1 MAKDSSRTPRAI
13 VEEVLNKGFT
23 NKIWSANCTEVFPVT
38 FSSFDLTAVL
48 PAVLY
53 MCRFA
58 VRRGRGQFLNVFG
71 GEGTKKEKKTAATV
85 QRVAEV
91 LSAKPGFSG
100 FETDTEKSILGD
112 LLLSFC
118 LENQS
123 HTIGR
128 DKPLAR
134 VAPAHYLS
142 SWLDLPDRISDLR
155 LVPEMIVALL
165 AGQDGEYVE
174 QTGASE
180 DRPFAVGRGI
190 SDNILLQTFADGIVP
205 RAGKT
210 VLYDLA
216 ADMFNE
222 QTSVGIDQL
231 LMIRMA
237 QSLQKAP
244 DKIRGKE
251 DPRISTQLPIA
262 QKVSRYFSEDLQDF
276 IGGFGRQIPR
286 QTFIATLEA
295 SMALGLFSMF
305 TCTAEMLF
313 TWFEQGSLPALEN
326 QSPASFFVD
335 ASSGVTR
342 GLRDASETSMGD
354 FFRRLESL
362 PVILMCI
369 RLLDH
374 EAQSDEQLKEHR
386 KAIRP
391 HANSWIDCL
400 GQVLHKRVPESQDL
414 HRYFSRV
421 SHQLTSSLEAE
432 NEAAARILAA
442 SDVQENVVIRLATCF
457 SYLQG
462 RSNTIKNLLA
472 WIDSALMAKT
482 PAALTRKRSVN
493 RVAGGAASSRRD
505 ARSFILT
512 DDFLD
517 YIVHLHLARAC
528 SDGAQNPLSFKDL
541 LVKLRERYGLYVDQ
555 CPPGAVI
562 SDELLR
568 LNRSVLE
575 RRLRDLGLLVGV
587 NDAESMKHLRPRYA
601 VGAES

>member
-1 MAKDSSRTPRAI
+1 MKKDSSRTSRAI
-13 VEEVLNKGFT
+13 VEDVLTKGFT
-23 NKIWSANCTEVFPVT
+23 NKIWSGNCTEVFPVT

-48 PAVLY
+48 PAVFY

-71 GEGTKKEKKTAATV
+71 GEGTKKEKKTAATI

-91 LSAKPGFSG
+91 LSSKSGFSG
-100 FETDTEKSILGD
+100 FETETEKSILGD

-118 LENQS
+118 LENKS
-123 HTIGR
+123 HAPGR

-142 SWLDLPDRISDLR
+142 SWVDLPAGISDLR
-155 LVPEMIVALL
+155 LVPEMIIALL
-165 AGQDGEYVE
+165 ARQDGEYVE
-174 QTGASE
+174 QSSAAEST
-180 DRPFAVGRGI
+180 PFAVGRGI
-190 SDNILLQTFADGIVP
+190 PGNILLQMFADGIVP
-205 RAGKT
+205 RGGKT
-210 VLYDLA
+210 VLNDLA
-216 ADMFNE
+216 ADMFDE
-222 QTSVGIDQL
+222 RTSVGIDQL
-231 LMIRMA
+231 LMIRIA
-237 QSLQKAP
+237 ESLQKAP

-251 DPRISTQLPIA
+251 DEQISTQLPIA
-262 QKVSRYFSEDLQDF
+262 QKVSQCFSEDLRDF
-276 IGGFGRQIPR
+276 TVTFGRQIPR

-295 SMALGLFSMF
+295 SMAIGLFSMF

-313 TWFEQGSLPALEN
+313 TWFEHGSLPAFDS

-335 ASSGVTR
+335 TSNGVTKE
-342 GLRDASETSMGD
+342 LRDASETSMGD

-369 RLLDH
+369 RLLDY
-374 EAQSDEQLKEHR
+374 EAQSDELLNKHR
-386 KAIRP
+386 NSIRP
-391 HANSWIDCL
+391 HANGWIDLL
-400 GQVLHKRVPESQDL
+400 GKVLHKLVPESRDL
-414 HRYFSRV
+414 HRAFSRLAN
-421 SHQLTSSLEAE
+421 QLASSLEADH
-432 NEAAARILAA
+432 EAAAEILMGI
-442 SDVQENVVIRLATCF
+442 DVQENVVIRLATCLA
-457 SYLQG
+457 YLQG
-462 RSNTIKNLLA
+462 RSNTLNQLLA
-472 WIDSALMAKT
+472 WIDCALMAKS
-482 PAALTRKRSVN
+482 PAALTKKRSVS
-493 RVAGGAASSRRD
+493 RVTGGVGTSRRD

-517 YIVHLHLARAC
+517 YVVHLHVAR
-528 SDGAQNPLSFKDL
+528 SSTNGLLKPLSFKAL
-541 LVKLRERYGLYVDQ
+541 LESMCDRYGLYVDK

-601 VGAES
+601 SGVES